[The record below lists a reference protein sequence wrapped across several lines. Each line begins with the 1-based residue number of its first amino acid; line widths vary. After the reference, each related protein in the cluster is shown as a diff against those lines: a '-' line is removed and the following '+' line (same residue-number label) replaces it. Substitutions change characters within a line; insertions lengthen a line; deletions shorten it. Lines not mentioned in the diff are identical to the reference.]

1 MTTTRK
7 LLRKQRQSLTKS
19 QQYKASINIL
29 HNLLKHNILRYKH
42 IALYIPFDGEVSTG
56 YIINFL
62 QRHNVEI
69 YLPVLNNKKLQ
80 FSCLTKQFKKNK
92 FGIPEPLSSPVS
104 AKKINV
110 VLTPLVGFDE
120 NNNRIGMGGGFY
132 DRTFAFKHK
141 QQKFCTPKL
150 FGLAYRFQQTV
161 ITPNPWDVALDKV
174 IVG

>member
-29 HNLLKHNILRYKH
+29 HNLLKHNILRYKY
-42 IALYIPFDGEVSTG
+42 IALYIPFDGEVSTKD
-56 YIINFL
+56 IIAFL
-62 QRHNVEI
+62 QKFGMYV
-69 YLPVLNNKKLQ
+69 YLPVLHGEKLK
-80 FSCLTKQFKKNK
+80 FSLITTRYKHNK
-92 FGIPEPLSSPVS
+92 FGIKESLSPLVS
-104 AKKINV
+104 AKKINL

-150 FGLAYRFQQTV
+150 FGLAYSFQQTV